1 MISGPREGT
10 MKPDHEIY
18 PELELLSKTEV
29 PGMGLYVAVV
39 RNNEWKRGDGHL
51 YHVATIDMIRNCEV
65 DIRGTNDATK
75 ISRMVSREIKF
86 QIKEREGR

>member
-1 MISGPREGT
+1 MISGQRKVT

-18 PELELLSKTEV
+18 PELELLSKTEI

-51 YHVATIDMIRNCEV
+51 YHVATIDTARNCEV
-65 DIRGTNDATK
+65 NIQGTNDATK
-75 ISRMVSREIKF
+75 ISRMVSREIRS
-86 QIKEREGR
+86 QIKEGR